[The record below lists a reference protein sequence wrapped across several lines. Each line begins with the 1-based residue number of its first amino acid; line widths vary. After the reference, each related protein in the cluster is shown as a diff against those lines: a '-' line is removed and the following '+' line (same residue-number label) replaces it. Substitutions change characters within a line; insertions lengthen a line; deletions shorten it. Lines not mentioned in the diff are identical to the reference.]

1 MTPAIRLIPLIAVGI
16 CLFGGCF
23 PVHQPDS
30 ADADSGRPLRV
41 VATVG
46 MVADLVRQIGGP
58 HVEVRQLMGNGV
70 DPHLYKV
77 TRDDVRAIFAADLI
91 FASGLMLEGKMS
103 HTLGQMARRRPVV
116 SVADTLMDSGLI
128 IPGDAASHG
137 HPDPHVW
144 MDVSLWAQT
153 LPIIVQSLS
162 KLRPEAHD
170 DFLAN
175 SLALRDEMIS
185 LHAYG
190 VESIGSIPEGSRQL
204 ITSHDAFGYFG
215 RAYGMD
221 VTGVQGLATD
231 SEAGLLR
238 INDLVDLIVRRQ
250 ISAVFVESSVPWK
263 SLEAVVEGVT
273 SRGHQV
279 TIGGELFSDSCGPS
293 GTYEGTYLGMMDH
306 NLTLITRALGGI
318 APPGGFRGRLSLTD
332 PERTDPELTE
342 ATP

>member
-1 MTPAIRLIPLIAVGI
+1 MTAAIRSMTLLAVGI
-16 CLFGGCF
+16 CFLGGCLA
-23 PVHQPDS
+23 VYQ
-30 ADADSGRPLRV
+30 ADTPESDPGRPLRV

-46 MVADLVRQIGGP
+46 MVGDLVRQIGGS

-103 HTLGQMARRRPVV
+103 HTLDQMARRRPVV
-116 SVADTLMDSGLI
+116 SVADVLVDSGVI
-128 IPGDAASHG
+128 ASDGVDAADHG

-144 MDVSLWAQT
+144 MDISLWAQT
-153 LPIIVQSLS
+153 LPVIVESLS
-162 KLRPEAHD
+162 KLRPDAED
-170 DFLAN
+170 DFVAN
-175 SLALRDEMIS
+175 SLTLHDEMMA

-190 VESIGSIPEGSRQL
+190 VDAIGSIPETSRQL

-215 RAYGMD
+215 RAYGME

-273 SRGHQV
+273 SRGHRV

-293 GTYEGTYLGMMDH
+293 ETYEGTYLGMMDH
-306 NLTLITRALGGI
+306 NLTLITRALGGT
-318 APPGGFRGRLSLTD
+318 APAGGFRGRLSLAGF
-332 PERTDPELTE
+332 ELTE
-342 ATP
+342 AKP